1 MTKAS
6 AGTLR
11 SAMGEDNQS
20 IEMNIGQDIADDL
33 IDPDLFLRTFGIS
46 DDYVSCDHFKDTNVF
61 DTIGQMSVGA
71 METRVE
77 AAGTNM
83 PGVIIK
89 NSQSSSGSLG
99 MVASS
104 AAMAGQAGMLPNTFA
119 RQRNASSV
127 TLEQR
132 TQENVASGPGEQL
145 VSIPMSTLH
154 NILYQQ
160 QQQQQQHQ
168 QVLDQSEQMTGAV
181 KSQRK
186 RTQHQMKCPEN
197 RNSFNASPLFQ
208 PVFTV
213 PSPVAI
219 SPVYVDQ
226 KIVPM
231 NTCDD
236 QIMMSAPVSRP
247 SPQSTPPPPLM
258 TESGEPRKYKS
269 RSGRATP
276 TGKRSRPQTPTSD
289 SESDGGWRDREPLG
303 WASGRTTPVEVKP
316 AVRLEDLVDEDKYN
330 KRKRSTSGGDG
341 QTRGK
346 GKDPMKAML
355 EQLQQV
361 IPHIG
366 NPDEEKVSHAG
377 LLVEGSDYIRSLKR
391 ENNTTSGNVE
401 HLKLKIDQLHAEIE
415 AFQEQLPEH
424 GSSSIHRIVSKRGK
438 SIPDMFADHVRQK
451 TQSDWKYWVYTSIM
465 GHFVHSFAQ
474 EVSNISPEEMERTST
489 EWVQEKMS
497 MTSLRK
503 DAFRKLAKLCAKT
516 SIMEDPS
523 KLPEEARGFVAL
535 SESDLQQSETEA
547 QKISKNDFE

>member
-11 SAMGEDNQS
+11 LAMGEENQS
-20 IEMNIGQDIADDL
+20 IEMNMGQDIADDI

-46 DDYVSCDHFKDTNVF
+46 DDYVNCDHFKDTNVF
-61 DTIGQMSVGA
+61 DTMGQMAVGGT
-71 METRVE
+71 ETRVE
-77 AAGTNM
+77 AGNM
-83 PGVIIK
+83 PEVIMRHGQ
-89 NSQSSSGSLG
+89 STSSSLG
-99 MVASS
+99 LMSSDVAIT
-104 AAMAGQAGMLPNTFA
+104 GQQGLMSNTFA
-119 RQRNASSV
+119 RQRNTSSV

-132 TQENVASGPGEQL
+132 SPGNVTSGPGEQL

-160 QQQQQQHQ
+160 QQQQQQQ
-168 QVLDQSEQMTGAV
+168 QQLDQNEQMTNAA

-186 RTQHQMKCPEN
+186 RTQEQMKPPEKKH
-197 RNSFNASPLFQ
+197 SFDASPFFQ

-219 SPVYVDQ
+219 SPVIVDQ

-236 QIMMSAPVSRP
+236 QIMTMMSAPVSRP
-247 SPQSTPPPPLM
+247 SPQSTPPPLM
-258 TESGEPRKYKS
+258 TDSGEQRKYKS

-303 WASGRTTPVEVKP
+303 WGSGRTTPVEVKP
-316 AVRLEDLVDEDKYN
+316 SVRLEDLVDEDKYN

-474 EVSNISPEEMERTST
+474 EVSNISPQEMERTST

-535 SESDLQQSETEA
+535 SESDQQQSETTEA
-547 QKISKNDFE
+547 EKINRNDFE

>member
-1 MTKAS
+1 MTHNMTKAS
-6 AGTLR
+6 SGTLR
-11 SAMGEDNQS
+11 LVMGEENQS
-20 IEMNIGQDIADDL
+20 MEMNIDQGVNIVDDI
-33 IDPDLFLRTFGIS
+33 IDPDLFLRSFGIS
-46 DDYVSCDHFKDTNVF
+46 DDYVNCDHLKDTNVF
-61 DTIGQMSVGA
+61 DTMGQISAEPVA
-71 METRVE
+71 PLVS
-77 AAGTNM
+77 ANAHK
-83 PGVIIK
+83 PGVIMK
-89 NSQSSSGSLG
+89 NSNSNSGSL
-99 MVASS
+99 
-104 AAMAGQAGMLPNTFA
+104 AMMNTPVMPPDVSTMAETNSFA

-132 TQENVASGPGEQL
+132 TQENINTGEQL

-160 QQQQQQHQ
+160 QQQQQQSIAMLGQ
-168 QVLDQSEQMTGAV
+168 LEPDPLDQIAVGV

-186 RTQHQMKCPEN
+186 RTQDQMKCPDTP
-197 RNSFNASPLFQ
+197 PLFQ

-213 PSPVAI
+213 PSPVNI

-226 KIVPM
+226 KLVSM
-231 NTCDD
+231 DSCDD
-236 QIMMSAPVSRP
+236 QIMTMMSAPVCRP
-247 SPQSTPPPPLM
+247 SPQSTPPPASSDL
-258 TESGEPRKYKS
+258 GDPRKYKS
-269 RSGRATP
+269 RSGRITP

-289 SESDGGWRDREPLG
+289 SESDGGWRDREPLS

-316 AVRLEDLVDEDKYN
+316 SVRLEDLVDEDKYN
-330 KRKRSTSGGDG
+330 KRKRSTSGGEAA
-341 QTRGK
+341 RGK
-346 GKDPMKAML
+346 AKDPMKAML

-415 AFQEQLPEH
+415 AFQEKLPEH

-474 EVSNISPEEMERTST
+474 EVSNISPQEMERTST

-497 MTSLRK
+497 MTQLRK
-503 DAFRKLAKLCAKT
+503 DAFRKLAKLCSKT

-535 SESDLQQSETEA
+535 SDSDQPPAENVKQQE
-547 QKISKNDFE
+547 FE

>member
-11 SAMGEDNQS
+11 PAMGEENQS
-20 IEMNIGQDIADDL
+20 IEMNIGQDITDDL

-46 DDYVSCDHFKDTNVF
+46 DDYVNYDHFKDTNVF
-61 DTIGQMSVGA
+61 DTMGQMTVGA

-77 AAGTNM
+77 ATASNM
-83 PGVIIK
+83 PGVIMK
-89 NSQSSSGSLG
+89 NSQSSSSLG
-99 MVASS
+99 LTSDVVMT
-104 AAMAGQAGMLPNTFA
+104 GQGQA
-119 RQRNASSV
+119 RQRNVSSV

-132 TQENVASGPGEQL
+132 TQENGSSATGEQL

-160 QQQQQQHQ
+160 QQQQQQQ
-168 QVLDQSEQMTGAV
+168 QQLQVLDQSEQMTGAV

-186 RTQHQMKCPEN
+186 RTQDQMKCPDN
-197 RNSFNASPLFQ
+197 KNSFDATPFFQ

-226 KIVPM
+226 KVVPM

-247 SPQSTPPPPLM
+247 SPQSTPPPLI
-258 TESGEPRKYKS
+258 TDSGEPRKYKS

-289 SESDGGWRDREPLG
+289 SESDGGWRDREPLAWG
-303 WASGRTTPVEVKP
+303 SGRTTPVEVKP
-316 AVRLEDLVDEDKYN
+316 SVRLEDLVDEDKYN

-341 QTRGK
+341 QTRAK

-535 SESDLQQSETEA
+535 SESDQHQSDNTET
-547 QKISKNDFE
+547 QKNNKNDFE